1 MPTIEELI
9 AIGVKQMSNPI
20 YIALIA
26 MIFMQY
32 VGKGILSAIGEAIW
46 RKVGQPANLAVHSLT
61 LLLTVGIAIVF
72 ADTSVPLREAVLR
85 GIIALPMA
93 IGEYEL
99 MKKAFRAIGI
109 RGWKVKGS

>member
-9 AIGVKQMSNPI
+9 AIGVKQMSNPM

-32 VGKGILSAIGEAIW
+32 VGKGILSAIGEAVW
-46 RKVGQPANLAVHSLT
+46 RERQPANLAVHSLT

-85 GIIALPMA
+85 GIISLPMA

-99 MKKAFRAIGI
+99 VKKAFRVIGA
-109 RGWKVKGS
+109 RRRKVKGS